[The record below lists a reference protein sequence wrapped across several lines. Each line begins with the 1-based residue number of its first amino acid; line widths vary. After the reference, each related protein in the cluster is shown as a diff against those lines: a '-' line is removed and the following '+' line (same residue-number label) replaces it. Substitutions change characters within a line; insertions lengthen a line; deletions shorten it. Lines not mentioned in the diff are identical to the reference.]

1 MDTKTKNIKPKGTR
15 LNWKP
20 VHEVK
25 TIDLFSVH
33 VTRKIVSSET
43 LKKKKELF
51 STQDTTIIQ

>member
-43 LKKKKELF
+43 LKRKKNF
-51 STQDTTIIQ
+51 SVRRILR